1 MSNPSPA
8 PKADTDTGETLV
20 WTREPAQEPL
30 EVNDAPTRAIR
41 DMIRAGR
48 RSEVVDLLKRW
59 DPVDVMQLLTRLRL
73 KHARKLFQ
81 WLPANPSIKVVAELR
96 PEFRSIL
103 MEESTLEQ
111 FRDILAGL
119 DAEDATEIL
128 NGFPDDVADELIA
141 RLPDVEDIATR
152 GSYADD
158 TAGRVMARKFVA
170 LPEDCTADEAVA
182 QMREEAGRI
191 RKVFTV
197 YVTDASGKLTGTVEV
212 GKLLLAPSD
221 TKLRQIMNR
230 DVIAVSTD
238 TDQEEVLRIA
248 RKRDM
253 RTVPVVS
260 GDGQLIGR
268 ITPKQLTRIASD
280 EASEDM
286 LLMSGVSGE
295 ARSDDTIYRIVRGRL
310 PWLLAGLVGASV
322 AATVVGSYEDQLAE
336 AAILAAFIPVT
347 MSMAGNAGLQASAV
361 AVQGLATG
369 ALWSGDIVYRLLKEL
384 AAALFNGAIAG
395 IILGCLVLIASLV
408 VPLEDPTQLAL
419 ATSLSLLCVTTLAA
433 MVGATIPIALDK
445 IGIDPAMAI
454 GVFITSSNDVLGVLI
469 FFLMATT
476 FYLG

>member
-1 MSNPSPA
+1 MSNSSDVAELA
-8 PKADTDTGETLV
+8 PTA
-20 WTREPAQEPL
+20 WTREPANEPL
-30 EVNDAPTRAIR
+30 EVNDDAQKAVRE
-41 DMIRAGR
+41 MIKAGQR
-48 RSEVVDLLKRW
+48 TQLVELLKRW
-59 DPVDVMQLLTRLRL
+59 DPVDVMQLLTRMRL

-81 WLPANPSIKVVAELR
+81 WLPANPSIKVIAELR

-119 DAEDATEIL
+119 DPEDATEIL
-128 NGFPDDVADELIA
+128 NEFPDDVADELIA

-170 LPEDCTADEAVA
+170 LPETCTAGEAVT
-182 QMREEAGRI
+182 QMRAEASRI

-197 YVTDASGKLTGTVEV
+197 YVTDAEGKLTGTVEV
-212 GKLLLAPSD
+212 GKLLLAPADAPLSSF
-221 TKLRQIMNR
+221 MNR
-230 DVIAVSTD
+230 DVLAVSTD

-260 GDGQLIGR
+260 GEGHLIGR

-280 EASEDM
+280 EANEDM
-286 LLMSGVSGE
+286 LLMSGVSAE
-295 ARSDDTIYRIVRGRL
+295 SRSDDTVLRIVRRRL
-310 PWLLAGLVGASV
+310 PWLLAGLGGASV

-361 AVQGLATG
+361 AVQGIATG
-369 ALWSGDIVYRLLKEL
+369 ALWSGDIFYRLLKEL
-384 AAALFNGAIAG
+384 MAALFNGAIAG
-395 IILGCLVLIASLV
+395 TILGCLVLAASLV
-408 VPLEDPTQLAL
+408 VPLEAPLHLAL

-433 MVGATIPIALDK
+433 MVGATVPIVLDK

>member
-1 MSNPSPA
+1 MSSTASELEPVA
-8 PKADTDTGETLV
+8 
-20 WTREPAQEPL
+20 WTRETSQEPL
-30 EVNDAPTRAIR
+30 ETNDDTLKAVRE
-41 DMIRAGR
+41 MIKADKRTQIV
-48 RSEVVDLLKRW
+48 ELLKKW
-59 DPVDVMQLLTRLRL
+59 DPIDVMQLLTRLRL

-103 MEESTLEQ
+103 MEATTLDQ

-119 DAEDATEIL
+119 DPEDATEIL
-128 NGFPDDVADELIA
+128 NEFPDDVADELIA
-141 RLPDVEDIATR
+141 RLPDVEEIATR
-152 GSYADD
+152 SSYADD

-170 LPEDCTADEAVA
+170 LREDCTAGEAVE
-182 QMREEAGRI
+182 QMREEADRI

-197 YVTDASGKLTGTVEV
+197 YVTDFDGKLTGTVEV
-212 GKLLLAPSD
+212 GKLLLAPD
-221 TKLRQIMNR
+221 EQTLGKLMNR

-238 TDQEEVLRIA
+238 TDQEEVLRLA

-260 GDGQLIGR
+260 GEGHLIGR
-268 ITPKQLTRIASD
+268 ITPKQLTRIAAD
-280 EASEDM
+280 EANEDM

-295 ARSDDTIYRIVRGRL
+295 ARSDDTVFRIVRGRL

-361 AVQGLATG
+361 AVQGIATG
-369 ALWSGDIVYRLLKEL
+369 ALWSGDILFRLVKEFF
-384 AAALFNGAIAG
+384 AALFNGAVAG
-395 IILGCLVLIASLV
+395 VILAALVLIASMI
-408 VPLEDPTQLAL
+408 VPLEAPGRLAI

-433 MVGATIPIALDK
+433 MVGATVPIILDK

-476 FYLG
+476 FYMS

>member
-1 MSNPSPA
+1 MSSTASELEPVA
-8 PKADTDTGETLV
+8 
-20 WTREPAQEPL
+20 WTRETSQEPL
-30 EVNDAPTRAIR
+30 ETNDDTLKAVRE
-41 DMIRAGR
+41 MIKAGKR
-48 RSEVVDLLKRW
+48 TQIVELLKKW
-59 DPVDVMQLLTRLRL
+59 DPIDVMQLLTRLRL

-103 MEESTLEQ
+103 MEATTLDQ

-119 DAEDATEIL
+119 DPEDATEIL
-128 NGFPDDVADELIA
+128 NEFPDDVADELIA
-141 RLPDVEDIATR
+141 RLPDVEEIATR
-152 GSYADD
+152 ASYADD

-170 LPEDCTADEAVA
+170 LREDCTAREAVE
-182 QMREEAGRI
+182 QMREEADRI

-197 YVTDASGKLTGTVEV
+197 YVTDFDGKLTGTVEV
-212 GKLLLAPSD
+212 GKLLLAPD
-221 TKLRQIMNR
+221 EQTLGKLMNR

-238 TDQEEVLRIA
+238 TDQEEVLRLA

-260 GDGQLIGR
+260 GEGHLIGR
-268 ITPKQLTRIASD
+268 ITPKQLTRIAAD
-280 EASEDM
+280 EANEDM

-295 ARSDDTIYRIVRGRL
+295 ARSDDTVFRIVRGRL

-361 AVQGLATG
+361 AVQGIATG
-369 ALWSGDIVYRLLKEL
+369 ALWSGDILFRLVKEFF
-384 AAALFNGAIAG
+384 AALFNGAVAG
-395 IILGCLVLIASLV
+395 VILAALVLIASMI
-408 VPLEDPTQLAL
+408 VPLEAPGRLAI

-433 MVGATIPIALDK
+433 MVGATVPIILDK
-445 IGIDPAMAI
+445 VGIDPAMAI

-476 FYLG
+476 FYMS